1 MRFFFNMHDKLR
13 IQDELGRE
21 FAAPS
26 EAVVF
31 AKHLAADLR
40 CLETAIRPSL
50 AKWSPKTPDAFTGNW
65 YSEAAGRV
73 GASVTRSNCPAEQAV
88 SGSAPNH
95 WQYES

>member
-1 MRFFFNMHDKLR
+1 MRFFFNTHDRLR

-40 CLETAIRPSL
+40 CLESAVRPSL
-50 AKWSPKTPDAFTGNW
+50 AIEVVAEN
-65 YSEAAGRV
+65 AGCIHREPV
-73 GASVTRSNCPAEQAV
+73 F
-88 SGSAPNH
+88 
-95 WQYES
+95 